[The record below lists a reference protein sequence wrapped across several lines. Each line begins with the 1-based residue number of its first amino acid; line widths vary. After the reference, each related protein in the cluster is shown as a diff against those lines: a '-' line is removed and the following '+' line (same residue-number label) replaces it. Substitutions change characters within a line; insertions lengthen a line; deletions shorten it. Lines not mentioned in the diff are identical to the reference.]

1 MRATRKTRFITP
13 ALGELLFWI
22 LAASIAIG
30 GLLSAA
36 AAPVAIV
43 VGIALIVALRVAF
56 ELVLVIFACHEELE
70 RIRTQLEAHA
80 APATPMAASTATR
93 PTPVSPLAAEQAAKA
108 ARAKELADKL
118 ERARQLDRQREA
130 GRPPP
135 APGEH
140 RLE

>member
-13 ALGELLFWI
+13 ALGELLFWL
-22 LAASIAIG
+22 LAGSIALG

-70 RIRTQLEAHA
+70 RIRMLLDARA
-80 APATPMAASTATR
+80 APAPQPAPAATPH
-93 PTPVSPLAAEQAAKA
+93 PTPVSPLAAEEAAKA
-108 ARAKELADKL
+108 ARAKELAAKL
-118 ERARQLDRQREA
+118 ERAREADRQRDA